1 MRRSFFTLALLAP
14 LALAAC
20 GQSVPDR
27 TISGAGVGAAAGT
40 VGAAVVG
47 GSLVTG
53 AAVGAAAGAIT
64 GAVTDSDDINLGTP
78 WWKRAW

>member
-1 MRRSFFTLALLAP
+1 MQYRHILSAAGLAVLLAG
-14 LALAAC
+14 C
-20 GQSVPDR
+20 GESVSDR

-53 AAVGAAAGAIT
+53 AAVGAAAGAVT
-64 GAVTDSDDINLGTP
+64 GAVTDADDINLGTP
-78 WWKRAW
+78 WWKRW